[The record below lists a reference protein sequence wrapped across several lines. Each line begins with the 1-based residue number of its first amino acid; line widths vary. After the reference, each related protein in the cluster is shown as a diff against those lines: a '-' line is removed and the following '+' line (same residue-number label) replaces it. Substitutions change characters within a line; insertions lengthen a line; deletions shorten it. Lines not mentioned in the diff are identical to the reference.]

1 MILPDFKINFTFK
14 ILFIALL
21 IFQPNTNYSQQKFGL
36 ETDWNWEDLFNKAV
50 FINPALIKTVDN
62 LKRELSVK
70 DARYIVKHL
79 SELDSLQ
86 QLKNLFTYYEKE
98 ESVSVPDS
106 VINIFKETD
115 FQYRDDIEN
124 LINSMKI
131 LSGLR
136 NSFNPGKKFL
146 FTGKNYLSEP
156 SKKSDSR
163 IEIIFDYSEA
173 ENILKYFSG
182 DTDAEKEIKNN
193 ITDKEIPI
201 EKAADDVKNN
211 DLIYLL
217 NRASAESPLF
227 SLYKWVNPLSY
238 CNFGG
243 IYIYRDEFSD
253 LINKIRDN
261 ESNIRSDA
269 VRNTI
274 KNVPDSTSIKV
285 RIKFKLGNQKIN
297 KYFEERTIE
306 INLENFNDDYSY
318 LVRYIIHELY
328 KTIEREIHLSVEEY
342 IADARD
348 RELIALISEIQKNGI
363 ANYAGPLGSETRP
376 WDLLEKDFQLFN
388 NTFYHLKKY
397 HGKNIKDSL
406 IRSGFEGNA
415 PFYTMA
421 TQMAYII
428 ETTLGRN
435 ALTESVFLGPV
446 SFFNKYIKAYKDYPD
461 KIRRVFTFRK
471 DFEKK
476 ISELEKKLPEKILK
490 SAMSINKMNMPG
502 EEKIRKTEE
511 FVKNC
516 YSETNAE
523 LIYFL
528 SGQLLL
534 EADQY
539 RKSSEYF
546 FKGLNLKKGAGNISC
561 IIGNSF
567 MKKKAFEEAKDFFDE
582 CVKSNSGI
590 SEPYEMRGECFY
602 YLNDK
607 ENSLSDFN
615 KALTLNPYS
624 ELSKKF
630 INNLNK

>member
-1 MILPDFKINFTFK
+1 MILPDFKINSTFK
-14 ILFIALL
+14 ILFAVLV
-21 IFQPNTNYSQQKFGL
+21 IFHSNINYSQQKFGL
-36 ETDWNWEDLFNKAV
+36 ESDWNWEDLFNKAV
-50 FINPALIKTVDN
+50 FINPALIKSVDN
-62 LKRELSVK
+62 LKRELSIT

-86 QLKNLFTYYEKE
+86 QLKNLFSYYESE
-98 ESVSVPDS
+98 EKFSVSDS
-106 VINIFKETD
+106 VINKLKETD
-115 FQYRDDIEN
+115 FQYRNEIEN
-124 LINSMKI
+124 LISSMKI

-136 NSFNPGKKFL
+136 NSFNPGKKFF

-163 IEIIFDYSEA
+163 IEIVFNYTEA

-182 DTDAEKEIKNN
+182 DTDAEKELLNN
-193 ITDKEIPI
+193 ISEKEILN
-201 EKAADDVKNN
+201 EKLSDDTKNN

-217 NRASAESPLF
+217 NRAAAESPLF
-227 SLYKWVNPLSY
+227 SLYKWVNPQSY
-238 CNFGG
+238 SNFGG
-243 IYIYRDEFSD
+243 IYIYRNEFSD
-253 LINKIRDN
+253 VIKKIRDN

-269 VRNTI
+269 VRNTK
-274 KNVPDSTSIKV
+274 KNIPDSVSIKV
-285 RIKFKLGNQKIN
+285 EIKFKLGNHKIN
-297 KYFEERTIE
+297 KYFEDRTIE

-328 KTIEREIHLSVEEY
+328 KTVERKIHLSIEEY

-348 RELIALISEIQKNGI
+348 REFITLISEIQKNGI
-363 ANYAGPLGSETRP
+363 ANYAGPVGSETRP

-388 NTFYHLKKY
+388 NTYYHLKKN
-397 HGKNIKDSL
+397 HGKNISDSL
-406 IRSGFEGNA
+406 IKSGFEGNA

-435 ALTESVFLGPV
+435 ALIESVFLGPV

-471 DFEKK
+471 DIEKK
-476 ISELEKKLPEKILK
+476 ISELENMFPEKILK
-490 SAMSINKMNMPG
+490 SAMSINKMNLPG

-582 CVKSNSGI
+582 CIKSNSGI

-602 YLNDK
+602 FLNDK
-607 ENSLSDFN
+607 ENSLSDFK
-615 KALTLNPYS
+615 KALTINPYS
-624 ELSKKF
+624 ELSRKF
-630 INNLNK
+630 IKNLNK